1 VRAALGIAALGLGL
15 VIAAGLFA
23 AKSLYVPG
31 VALASLGLG
40 VLAWVLLAARSVRVT
55 RELDARR
62 VMEDE
67 RVGVVYEVRRGVVP
81 APGAILED
89 AGLDVALS
97 LRAPRR
103 GVTRVPRQIL
113 APGRGRHLLSPPELV
128 LGDPLG
134 LVRRR
139 VAGLAPREELLVL
152 PRTSPVRP
160 ASGGGGA
167 ETGTAAFAHAVES
180 AGEADG
186 LRPYRQGAPAARIH
200 WPALARGA
208 GLVERRVHPEEDGR
222 ALVVLD
228 ARAPLTPEHL
238 DAAVRAAASLCRA
251 LARAGG
257 CALLL
262 PGQRRALLL
271 EREGLAWDAAHV
283 RLALVEEAPPG
294 APAPRVAGARAGPIF
309 YVVARELSSW
319 PAALAAGA
327 RGERTLVFPGEA
339 PGRRAAFTVAG
350 CTGVSVTRGRPRRAG
365 VLA

>member
-1 VRAALGIAALGLGL
+1 VRAALGIAALGSEL
-15 VIAAGLFA
+15 VIAAVLFA

-31 VALASLGLG
+31 VALAALGLG

-55 RELDARR
+55 RELDSRR
-62 VMEDE
+62 VVEGE
-67 RVGVVYEVRRGVVP
+67 RVGVVYEVRRGLVP
-81 APGAILED
+81 APAGVLED
-89 AGLDVALS
+89 AGLDVALP

-103 GVTRVPRQIL
+103 GMTRVRLQVE
-113 APGRGRHLLSPPELV
+113 APVRGRHVLPPPALAI
-128 LGDPLG
+128 GDPLG

-139 VAGLAPREELLVL
+139 VAGLAPQEELLVL

-160 ASGGGGA
+160 ASGGAGA
-167 ETGTAAFAHAVES
+167 GAGTAALAHAVES
-180 AGEADG
+180 AGEVDG

-228 ARAPLTPEHL
+228 ARAPEHL

-251 LARAGG
+251 LARRGG

-262 PGQRRALLL
+262 PGERRALLL
-271 EREGLAWDAAHV
+271 EREGPGWAAAHV
-283 RLALVEEAPPG
+283 RLALVEEAPAG
-294 APAPRVAGARAGPIF
+294 APAPRVAGARGGPIF
-309 YVVARELSSW
+309 YVAARELSSW

-350 CTGVSVTRGRPRRAG
+350 CTGVRVTRARPRRAG

>member
-1 VRAALGIAALGLGL
+1 MRAALGIAALGLEL
-15 VIAAGLFA
+15 VIAAVLFA

-55 RELDARR
+55 RELDSRR
-62 VMEDE
+62 VVEGE
-67 RVGVVYEVRRGVVP
+67 RLGVVYEVRRGLVP
-81 APGAILED
+81 APAGVLED
-89 AGLDVALS
+89 AGLRLS
-97 LRAPRR
+97 LPLRARRR
-103 GVTRVPRQIL
+103 GMTRVRRQVE
-113 APGRGRHLLSPPELV
+113 APGRGRHVLPPPALAI
-128 LGDPLG
+128 GDPLG

-160 ASGGGGA
+160 ASGGAGA
-167 ETGTAAFAHAVES
+167 ETGTAALAHAVES
-180 AGEADG
+180 AGEVDG

-228 ARAPLTPEHL
+228 ARAPLTPKHL

-251 LARAGG
+251 LARRRG
-257 CALLL
+257 CTLLL
-262 PGQRRALLL
+262 PGERRALLL
-271 EREGLAWDAAHV
+271 EREGPAWAAAHV

-294 APAPRVAGARAGPIF
+294 APAPRVAGARNGPIF
-309 YVVARELSSW
+309 YVAARELSSW
-319 PAALAAGA
+319 PAALAASA

-339 PGRRAAFTVAG
+339 PGRRADFTVAG
-350 CTGVSVTRGRPRRAG
+350 CTGVRVTRARPRRAG